1 MVCIFYFCKQYLF
14 KKIYIFKK
22 YLICWLKKVLY
33 LLIFEFDEIQPSIN
47 FNWCSVPWNNHP
59 DCIDHS
65 FDGVRLSHALQCPN
79 WTMKNIERGRDTIK
93 YIGVM
98 FEISLI
104 VRELP
109 KINFTF
115 EGDDLAFIGRRGPS
129 VWLIHD
135 VTNGSLVLFNRV
147 KQ

>member
-1 MVCIFYFCKQYLF
+1 
-14 KKIYIFKK
+14 
-22 YLICWLKKVLY
+22 
-33 LLIFEFDEIQPSIN
+33 
-47 FNWCSVPWNNHP
+47 
-59 DCIDHS
+59 
-65 FDGVRLSHALQCPN
+65 
-79 WTMKNIERGRDTIK
+79 MKNIERGRDTIK

-129 VWLIHD
+129 V
-135 VTNGSLVLFNRV
+135 
-147 KQ
+147 